1 MSVSFDE
8 LLAAAIERASGR
20 FLFYR
25 ALVELELFVI
35 GSADD
40 EETLNLKY
48 MEEDGELVLP
58 VFTSRE
64 KFEETFK
71 SEYRYV
77 RIPTELLLEMA
88 GTAIPWLV
96 NPFTGVSKKII
107 REELET
113 LKDGRILHY
122 FFEQLSDEEK
132 EQILTEQMEELP
144 EEVMDVLRT
153 CLKKFPSVKKAYL
166 VNLFDPSAAGPAFP
180 LLAVEVEA
188 VEEGLVRELF
198 GAINHQAEPQIEV
211 MILDEGFPLAAS
223 IVEHTRPF
231 YFRESVDEL
240 RTLFD

>member
-8 LLAAAIERASGR
+8 LLAAAIEGPSGR

-35 GSADD
+35 GSVEDD
-40 EETLNLKY
+40 ESLNLKY
-48 MEEDGELVLP
+48 IEEDGELVLP
-58 VFTSRE
+58 VFTSRD
-64 KFEETFK
+64 KFDEIFE
-71 SEYRYV
+71 SEYPYV
-77 RIPTELLLEMA
+77 RIPAAMLLEMA

-96 NPFTGVSKKII
+96 NPFTGLSKKII

-113 LKDGRILHY
+113 LKDGRILNY
-122 FFEQLSDEEK
+122 FFEQLRDDEK
-132 EQILTEQMEELP
+132 EKILTEQMEELP
-144 EEVMDVLRT
+144 EEAMDVLRT
-153 CLKKFPSVKKAYL
+153 CLRNFPTVKKAYL
-166 VNLFDPSAAGPAFP
+166 VNLFDPVVADPAFP

-188 VEEGLVRELF
+188 VEEGLVGELF
-198 GAINHQAEPQIEV
+198 GAINHQAELQIEV
-211 MILDEGFPLAAS
+211 MILDEGFPLARS

>member
-35 GSADD
+35 GSAED

-122 FFEQLSDEEK
+122 FFE
-132 EQILTEQMEELP
+132 
-144 EEVMDVLRT
+144 
-153 CLKKFPSVKKAYL
+153 SVKKAYL
-166 VNLFDPSAAGPAFP
+166 INLFDPCWS
-180 LLAVEVEA
+180 
-188 VEEGLVRELF
+188 
-198 GAINHQAEPQIEV
+198 
-211 MILDEGFPLAAS
+211 GFPTAGS
-223 IVEHTRPF
+223 GGGSCGR
-231 YFRESVDEL
+231 RSG
-240 RTLFD
+240 R